1 MARLLPPLL
10 LPLLALAA
18 LLLAAAASAEE
29 VSSLAQERSALHR
42 DVREADPGRKKKRKR
57 TRNIKKRKKAVKRK
71 KKRAKKNVRQ
81 EQLLCPTCECP
92 RGSKPRK
99 TGMESRKKRKRSRK
113 MKKGKRGQRKHSRE
127 ERLCPECV
135 CEPEQETSPPSPDT
149 MEPATSAPGQDT
161 CLRTA
166 VAAMKLYKDT
176 VNNFRKQAARV
187 AKQSSLATN
196 KAAKAVEFTELS
208 TSLAE
213 LSCGDT
219 AATEAVTNLTSSLG
233 SCEASINQSCVAT
246 FPETN
251 MTLIEDCKMITDDF
265 AVTICE

>member
-149 MEPATSAPGQDT
+149 MEPATPAPGQD

>member
-1 MARLLPPLL
+1 MKN
-10 LPLLALAA
+10 
-18 LLLAAAASAEE
+18 
-29 VSSLAQERSALHR
+29 
-42 DVREADPGRKKKRKR
+42 GKR
-57 TRNIKKRKKAVKRK
+57 
-71 KKRAKKNVRQ
+71 
-81 EQLLCPTCECP
+81 
-92 RGSKPRK
+92 
-99 TGMESRKKRKRSRK
+99 
-113 MKKGKRGQRKHSRE
+113 KRGQRKHSRE

-135 CEPEQETSPPSPDT
+135 CEPEQETTTPSPAT
-149 MEPATSAPGQDT
+149 VEPATPAPGQD

-196 KAAKAVEFTELS
+196 KAAKALEFTALS

-219 AATEAVTNLTSSLG
+219 AATEAVTNLTSVLG

-265 AVTICE
+265 AVTICA